1 MNLIKKSYLII
12 LTGYKYIF
20 LLIFFLTISC
30 SKNQVKVKLDD
41 ACKFQDEKKEILICD
56 EEKIWKITRKKH
68 PKFFKNCQEIQYH
81 TIKNKKKFKN
91 TVYKCEYLKD
101 NYIFI
106 KN

>member
-1 MNLIKKSYLII
+1 M
-12 LTGYKYIF
+12 TGYKYIL

-56 EEKIWKITRKKH
+56 EEKIWKITRKRH

-81 TIKNKKKFKN
+81 AFKNRKKYKNK
-91 TVYKCEYLKD
+91 VYKCEYLNE

-106 KN
+106 KD